1 MPKEHPMDNKHHPY
15 KRYDDDFKRN
25 ALELLH
31 TSGRPIAEIAGDL
44 GIPYKTLERWNHQM
58 RGLNRKAPKNENQS
72 PPDPRE
78 LELKQLRRDLA
89 DARLERDILKKAL
102 AICSRDPELR
112 NASK

>member
-1 MPKEHPMDNKHHPY
+1 MPKEPHVNKYHRY

-25 ALELLH
+25 ALDLLE
-31 TSGRPIAEIAGDL
+31 TTGRPIAEVAGDL
-44 GIPYKTLERWNHQM
+44 GIPYKTLERWKHQI
-58 RGLNRKAPKNENQS
+58 RGHNRKAAKDSSQP

-89 DARLERDILKKAL
+89 DTRLERDILKKAL

-112 NASK
+112 NGSR